1 MITSFDIRSSEMA
14 NMLAEDAGA
23 PELRNPRN
31 YGFRR
36 GVHKAAKAAL
46 AAIGAIVS
54 AIAG

>member
-23 PELRNPRN
+23 PELRNPLN